1 MKRKLVRGFLMCVM
15 AGVVSFTS
23 LCGGVNVYAADAVS
37 AQAETDF
44 LTKYGLEVTPNGKVT
59 IPAAVCKST
68 YSVDDDNT
76 GMARSYYWNS
86 ELRTDEVEDV
96 EAYAVVNK
104 DGFGINLPKDH
115 VGMIC
120 AFNKDG
126 SVAWQY
132 GNVILETTD
141 AILIDTDNAV
151 WDKPIDEYIFM
162 YCPLTNSFY
171 EDFDEKITYFEGE
184 NLTFDD
190 FSFIPRENMRFFKYD
205 GVTKPLSQKITT
217 ASFKKTYKVSALKK
231 KSVTFSL
238 KAKAIGAQ
246 YFGYSVDVPKKLEKY
261 ITVSYDGK
269 VTLKKGAKKGT
280 YKIKITAYGSG
291 AYKDATKTIS
301 IKVK

>member
-59 IPAAVCKST
+59 IPAAVCKSSDPVAGSF
-68 YSVDDDNT
+68 YSMLDYSDV
-76 GMARSYYWNS
+76 
-86 ELRTDEVEDV
+86 VENV
-96 EAYAVVNK
+96 EAYAVVK
-104 DGFGINLPKDH
+104 EGGLGINLPKNH
-115 VGMIC
+115 VGMIF

-126 SVAWQY
+126 SVAWY
-132 GNVILETTD
+132 MGEWISDTTD
-141 AILIDTDNAV
+141 GVLIDTSTVDS
-151 WDKPIDEYIFM
+151 WGKPIDEYIFM
-162 YCPLTNSFY
+162 YCPLTDSFW
-171 EDFDEKITYFEGE
+171 EDYYEKIVDAWDKQ
-184 NLTFDD
+184 LTFDD